1 MCDQRKGTLFFILFY
16 MVTQNK
22 AGTLLPP
29 TGENYPSCLIEASSH
44 IRTAAHLVDQ
54 QLSRL
59 PDRFR
64 QVDEIRTEL
73 VDARDDLWSIW
84 TSCCEKIAL
93 ILTNTVDL

>member
-1 MCDQRKGTLFFILFY
+1 ML
-16 MVTQNK
+16 TQNE
-22 AGTLLPP
+22 AGILLPP
-29 TGENYPSCLIEASSH
+29 TGDDYPSCLIEATSH
-44 IRTAAHLVDQ
+44 IRAAAHLIDA
-54 QLSRL
+54 QLAVL